1 MMNLSAN
8 FLNKVGD
15 QVINNFIDLDFLK
28 FDP

>member
-1 MMNLSAN
+1 MNLSAY